1 MIIAWFVYAAIAASL
16 TAPIVFLGRKRIF
29 WETWEFLALV
39 IPYFVWL
46 GLMLS
51 DFKPKSLSNLV
62 EPILI
67 GFAVPVLAL
76 LRVSL
81 SRKMDERLLAAGL
94 ITILSLVAVAV
105 YWVVPCLPE

>member
-1 MIIAWFVYAAIAASL
+1 MIIAWFVYAAVATVL

-29 WETWEFLALV
+29 WEPWEFLALV

-51 DFKPKSLSNLV
+51 GLKPKSLSNLV

-67 GFAVPVLAL
+67 GIAAPVLAL
-76 LRVSL
+76 LRIGL

-94 ITILSLVAVAV
+94 ITILSLVAGAV
-105 YWVVPCLPE
+105 YWIVPCLPE